1 MVVEPGIPETHIA
14 DAAQRTTSAS
24 ASASASASTEETG
37 AEPKIHIAGSSD
49 AEPNIPIVDLS
60 ALSALRLP
68 AEPGLL
74 ALRLPSGRPS
84 EGLYDG
90 AWWPHSRD
98 IHAVLPGLVAA
109 LTEHL
114 HPIDRIGLDAD
125 AWDGL
130 GTPLYVDGRHVVI
143 DWFPVGDDTILIP
156 LGDLGTCSLLAI
168 APDAGVDEADAAM
181 TMTTGLGGSV
191 AKDAEDDDDDEDEDE
206 LLVVTTVIRPA

>member
-1 MVVEPGIPETHIA
+1 MVVEPEVPDT
-14 DAAQRTTSAS
+14 AQRTTSAA
-24 ASASASASTEETG
+24 ASTSASASTAEETG
-37 AEPKIHIAGSSD
+37 AEAKIHIAGSSD
-49 AEPNIPIVDLS
+49 AEPNTPIVDLS

-74 ALRLPSGRPS
+74 ALRLPSGQPS

-90 AWWPHSRD
+90 AWWPQSRD
-98 IHAVLPGLVAA
+98 IHAEFPGLVTA

-114 HPIDRIGLDAD
+114 RPVDRIGLDAD

-130 GTPLYVDGRHVVI
+130 GTPLYVDGRHVLI

-181 TMTTGLGGSV
+181 TMATGLGDSV
-191 AKDAEDDDDDEDEDE
+191 AEDEDR
-206 LLVVTTVIRPA
+206 LLVITAVTRRSA